1 MKSNHELIQAFSN
14 LFQNN
19 IEERNLFN
27 FVLER
32 IPDMLDTDSIDLT
45 ILLFFSPTEN
55 TKEQNVED
63 KFWFQKYNVSDD
75 YNEYQFA
82 VDLINIYS
90 NYKNN
95 KSKEQFYSNIKM
107 LVDKFGDYKMISSF
121 VDLVKEKVDLFEF
134 IVSYLIQDKDYFV
147 SFFKFNLKTIPD
159 DIQNQSFYDK
169 LEFKL
174 EKLKNEE
181 LTQKMEEFDKKLKE
195 QSTQHDK
202 KINELNSEH
211 DKKINELN
219 SKHDKKIDQLNL
231 KITELNNNVVELSK
245 RIDKIELR
253 DTIKMSY
260 RYLYNILY
268 YGLTPNKKYQKN
280 FWEQLS
286 EIKNI
291 LSETKFKQYNYL
303 LAFIDDIE
311 FGVVSQLNSEAH
323 SPNKYRK
330 IENINKY
337 LQKSCKADLQ
347 KVVDFFKS
355 MPNINDF
362 IDLNILYYHN
372 PQKAESEFKQNNNYD
387 EIYKKLFETK
397 KK

>member
-27 FVLER
+27 FVSER
-32 IPDMLDTDSIDLT
+32 ILDMLDTDSIDLT

-202 KINELNSEH
+202 KINELNSKH

-372 PQKAESEFKQNNNYD
+372 PQKAESEFKQNNNYN
-387 EIYKKLFETK
+387 EIYKQLFETK

>member
-19 IEERNLFN
+19 IDERNLFN
-27 FVLER
+27 FVSER

-211 DKKINELN
+211 DKKI
-219 SKHDKKIDQLNL
+219 DQLNL

-387 EIYKKLFETK
+387 EIYKQLFETK

>member
-27 FVLER
+27 FVSER
-32 IPDMLDTDSIDLT
+32 ILDMLDTDSIDLT
-45 ILLFFSPTEN
+45 ILLFFSPKEN

-195 QSTQHDK
+195 QSTQ
-202 KINELNSEH
+202 H

-372 PQKAESEFKQNNNYD
+372 PQKAESEFKQNNNYN
-387 EIYKKLFETK
+387 EIYKQLFETK

>member
-202 KINELNSEH
+202 KINELNS
-211 DKKINELN
+211 
-219 SKHDKKIDQLNL
+219 KHDKKIDQLNL

-303 LAFIDDIE
+303 LDFINDIE

>member
-362 IDLNILYYHN
+362 IDLNILYFHN
-372 PQKAESEFKQNNNYD
+372 PKKADSEFRKNNDYNI
-387 EIYKKLFETK
+387 IYNKLFGNN
-397 KK
+397 

>member
-27 FVLER
+27 FVSER
-32 IPDMLDTDSIDLT
+32 ILDMLDTDSIDLT
-45 ILLFFSPTEN
+45 ILLFFSPKEN

-202 KINELNSEH
+202 KINELNSKH

-337 LQKSCKADLQ
+337 YKNHVRPISKRLLIFL
-347 KVVDFFKS
+347 KVCQ
-355 MPNINDF
+355 
-362 IDLNILYYHN
+362 ILM
-372 PQKAESEFKQNNNYD
+372 
-387 EIYKKLFETK
+387 ILLI
-397 KK
+397 